1 MAAVRLRLAASRAVE
16 PARMNKAIIEC
27 RNLTKDYEVGEDTI
41 RVLKGISFTINQ
53 GEFVA
58 ITGPSGSGKSTMMH
72 IIGALDTPTSG
83 EFLINGH
90 DVSKMSEDELADLRG
105 RAIGFVFQAFNLMS
119 RTTVWRNVQL
129 PLIYTDVP
137 KENRAKRVT
146 ASLEAAQFDEG
157 KYYNKSNQLSGG
169 QMQRVAIARALVNNP
184 DIILADEPTGNL
196 DQKTGAAVLETFR
209 QLNKQGKTIV
219 LITHDL
225 KVAASASRIIR
236 VLDGVIESDSLT
248 ATAKRALTTDMAG
261 SL

>member
-1 MAAVRLRLAASRAVE
+1 MST
-16 PARMNKAIIEC
+16 AIIEC
-27 RNLTKDYEVGEDTI
+27 RHLKKDYVVGEDTVN
-41 RVLKGISFTINQ
+41 VLKGISFTIKK

-83 EFLINGH
+83 DFLINGH
-90 DVSKMSEDELADLRG
+90 DVSKMSEDELATLRG
-105 RAIGFVFQAFNLMS
+105 GAIGFVFQAFNLMS

-129 PLIYTDVP
+129 PLIYSDVP
-137 KENRAKRVT
+137 KEDRPKRIK
-146 ASLEAAQFDEG
+146 AALEAAQFDES
-157 KYYNKSNQLSGG
+157 KYYNRSNQLSGG

-184 DIILADEPTGNL
+184 DIMLADEPTGNL

-209 QLNKQGKTIV
+209 RLNAEGKTII

-236 VLDGVIESDSLT
+236 ILDGVIESDDKNT
-248 ATAKRALTTDMAG
+248 TVKHQATADMVG
-261 SL
+261 SV